1 MRGAAFVL
9 GPAWACTHPAFHRS
23 WSLCPPPLALLPPLS
38 SLFLQYTDGTCQMQ
52 SGFTFLQIC
61 QLVPFIATP
70 AANPVWTCGLQVQ
83 GSFQCSDREWLARH

>member
-1 MRGAAFVL
+1 
-9 GPAWACTHPAFHRS
+9 
-23 WSLCPPPLALLPPLS
+23 
-38 SLFLQYTDGTCQMQ
+38 MQ